1 MAGWLF
7 GMPGHGNVG
16 SEQQLRVL
24 GSVSAF
30 QGGLWILLAAF
41 LRVGVGRVAVV
52 GLELSFHDV
61 LVHKCSLNVREQNL
75 LQAVCLGPVWHP
87 QIIALK
93 IGG

>member
-1 MAGWLF
+1 
-7 GMPGHGNVG
+7 MPGHGNVG
-16 SEQQLRVL
+16 SEQQIRVL

-30 QGGLWILLAAF
+30 QGGYGSSWLF
-41 LRVGVGRVAVV
+41 SSGVGVGRVAVV

>member
-1 MAGWLF
+1 MWDLSSRFVSWGLCLHSEGGYGSSWLF
-7 GMPGHGNVG
+7 
-16 SEQQLRVL
+16 SL
-24 GSVSAF
+24 G
-30 QGGLWILLAAF
+30 
-41 LRVGVGRVAVV
+41 VGVGRVAVV